1 MNVSLTPELEA
12 PVRRKVGTGD
22 YNSASE
28 VVREALQLLDERDRL
43 KQLRA
48 AIAIGDAQ
56 LARGEGI
63 PYTSELLDEIDRDV
77 DERLLRGE
85 QPRPDAGP

>member
-12 PVRRKVGTGD
+12 PVRRKVETGD

-43 KQLRA
+43 KRLRA

-85 QPRPDAGP
+85 QPWPDAGP